1 MRPDLG
7 RRLPEPAGGITSS
20 PRHGWGAAPGGQ
32 ITTLS
37 SVTITATESMSMKLL
52 SSGFTNSL

>member
-7 RRLPEPAGGITSS
+7 RRLPEPAGGVA
-20 PRHGWGAAPGGQ
+20 PPAARVGRSPGGQ